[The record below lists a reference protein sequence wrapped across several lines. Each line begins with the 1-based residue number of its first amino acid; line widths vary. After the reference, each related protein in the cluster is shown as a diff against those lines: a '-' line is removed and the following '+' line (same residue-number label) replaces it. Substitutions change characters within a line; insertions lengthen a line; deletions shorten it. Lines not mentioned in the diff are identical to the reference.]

1 MTHDGRTVEAL
12 VAAALRG
19 ELESSE
25 AWEAVDA
32 LHRRGGEAVFLAA
45 SALLRSPRP
54 KERVRGADIL
64 AQLTQPSDV
73 RPRCVERM
81 LPMLQE
87 EADAQVL
94 QALVLGLG
102 HLRDERVPRA
112 IAPLR
117 DHPSAKVR
125 GAVLLALLKA
135 PESEPPSLLLSFVGD
150 ADEGVRGLAMVHLRG
165 LPDEADAPELRE
177 VLLRRLDDASPTI
190 RAEAVLVLAR
200 RKDARVLEP
209 LRKALRRSRVR
220 LEFIDAAGALGDA
233 SLLPLLRALGGAGR
247 DDDVPFTR
255 TLAQALAALERVA

>member
-12 VAAALRG
+12 IAEALRG

-32 LHRRGGEAVFLAA
+32 LHRRGGEPVFLAA
-45 SALLRSPRP
+45 SALLRSPHP

-64 AQLTQPSDV
+64 AQLTQPADV

-94 QALVLGLG
+94 HALVLGLG
-102 HLRDERVPRA
+102 HLGDERVPPA
-112 IAPLR
+112 ISPLR
-117 DHPSAKVR
+117 DHPSARVR

-135 PESEPPSLLLSFVGD
+135 PEAEPLALLLSFVED
-150 ADEGVRGLAMVHLRG
+150 PDEGVRVLAMSYLRG
-165 LPDEADAPELRE
+165 LPDEVDTAGLRE
-177 VLLRRLDDASPTI
+177 VLVRRLDDASPTI

-200 RKDARVLEP
+200 RKDARVMES

-220 LEFIDAAGALGDA
+220 LEFIEAAGALGDA

-255 TLAQALAALERVA
+255 TRAQAIVALERVA